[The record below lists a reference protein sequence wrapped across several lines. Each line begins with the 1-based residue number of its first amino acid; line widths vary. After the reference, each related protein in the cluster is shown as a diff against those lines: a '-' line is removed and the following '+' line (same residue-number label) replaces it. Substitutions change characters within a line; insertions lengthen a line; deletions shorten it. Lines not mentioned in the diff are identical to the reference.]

1 MMRLRKSM
9 PSPLSD
15 LACPGKGL
23 ALSSSRH
30 HLPLGSGRGCSWAA
44 ANKRGC
50 NETSRDGHT
59 LTKDSCCSNMVYLES
74 TAVEAAP
81 MAAGRWPPPR
91 DGRAA
96 NTEQVRHQRRKHEG

>member
-30 HLPLGSGRGCSWAA
+30 HLPLGSGRGCSEAA

-50 NETSRDGHT
+50 TKESRDGHI
-59 LTKDSCCSNMVYLES
+59 LTNDSCCSNMVYLES
-74 TAVEAAP
+74 AAVERP
-81 MAAGRWPPPR
+81 RWPLA
-91 DGRAA
+91 DGHLPGMGGQPTPSKSGT
-96 NTEQVRHQRRKHEG
+96 NGEKHEG